1 MVDHRRLSAISV
13 KVSFSVVPK
22 KRSDSM
28 SVSIRNLIRVM
39 SSIIAT
45 Y

>member
-13 KVSFSVVPK
+13 KVSFTEVSK

-39 SSIIAT
+39 SRIIAT